1 MPSLASAVKKNPI
14 EKTECRKAAVR
25 PQMRNRTDCLS
36 ANLADLRK
44 RRSTNGSKPRRWESS
59 VLNLGWI
66 ACNPDKII
74 YTIFHYLISC
84 AIFLASWFCFYLYNR
99 QETSIEDFGNW

>member
-36 ANLADLRK
+36 ATLGGFKEKKIYKRFEATPVGKFRPEFGMDPLQSGQDYLHHSSGPDFLRYFSGK
-44 RRSTNGSKPRRWESS
+44 L
-59 VLNLGWI
+59 VLLLSLQPSRNI
-66 ACNPDKII
+66 N
-74 YTIFHYLISC
+74 
-84 AIFLASWFCFYLYNR
+84 
-99 QETSIEDFGNW
+99 